1 MENPMFKGLKDVTDL
16 IDNINAPARKIRKI
30 VEGNNLISE
39 FVKWQQALLP
49 IINFPTFKIPGISD
63 ITPLALY
70 FNEMQ
75 AIAARMASIQATA
88 DNINQLCREFEDE
101 KAKAENNYYHRLYVE
116 EKDREIE
123 VKTKD
128 LAEAKRR
135 EAELAARVYDL
146 EIALRVMTNFKQS
159 DTKPHKKA
167 VLSLK
172 PCMTPSQIV
181 RLYEATKWLFTS
193 TLDQWR
199 NLFSEDIQIFDPPI
213 VVTSKFKSD
222 VRMLFY
228 YLHEKSLIDALN
240 YPSILEKTGAFSYGG
255 KIITARQLHKPTEY
269 SNYPKIGNYID
280 IEEAVEDIYNNKSIF

>member
-49 IINFPTFKIPGISD
+49 IINFSTVEIPGISD
-63 ITPLALY
+63 TTPLALY

-75 AIAARMASIQATA
+75 AIATRIASVQATI
-88 DNINQLCREFEDE
+88 DNINQLCREFED
-101 KAKAENNYYHRLYVE
+101 AKVEAENNYYHNLYVE
-116 EKDREIE
+116 EKEREMAA
-123 VKTKD
+123 KD
-128 LAEAKRR
+128 ESINEAQKRN
-135 EAELAARVYDL
+135 AELEALVL
-146 EIALRVMTNFKQS
+146 EQEKMLQKIRNLINTTSQS
-159 DTKPHKKA
+159 QKIPT
-167 VLSLK
+167 LSLK
-172 PCMTPSQIV
+172 PCMTASQIV

-199 NLFSEDIQIFDPPI
+199 NLFSEDIQVFDTPI

-222 VRMLFY
+222 VRILFH
-228 YLHEKSLIDALN
+228 YLQEKSLIDALN
-240 YPSILEKTGAFSYGG
+240 YPSILEKTGAFSYEG

-280 IEEAVEDIYNNKSIF
+280 IAETVKDIYNNKNIF

>member
-1 MENPMFKGLKDVTDL
+1 MGNTIFEWQKGVTEL
-16 IDNINAPARKIRKI
+16 IDNITAPARKIRKI
-30 VEGNNLISE
+30 IGVNNPIYE
-39 FVKWQQALLP
+39 FRERQQALLHT
-49 IINFPTFKIPGISD
+49 INIPAINIPGISNT
-63 ITPLALY
+63 TPLALY
-70 FNEMQ
+70 YAEMQ
-75 AIAARMASIQATA
+75 AIATRILSIREPYE
-88 DNINQLCREFEDE
+88 NIDRICREFEN
-101 KAKAENNYYHRLYVE
+101 AKTEAENNYYHRLYVE
-116 EKDREIE
+116 EKEQEIAA
-123 VKTKD
+123 KTKD

-146 EIALRVMTNFKQS
+146 EIVLRVMTNLKQS

-222 VRMLFY
+222 VRVLFY

-280 IEEAVEDIYNNKSIF
+280 IEETVEDIYNNKSIF